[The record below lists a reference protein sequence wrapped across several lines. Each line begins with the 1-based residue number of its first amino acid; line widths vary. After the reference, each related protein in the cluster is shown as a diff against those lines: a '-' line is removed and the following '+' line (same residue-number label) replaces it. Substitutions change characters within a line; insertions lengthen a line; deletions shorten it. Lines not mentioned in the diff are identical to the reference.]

1 MALFNTTSRRE
12 QGGLHTR
19 QPICLMVHGAGPG
32 QLPACGLAMARVPI
46 RHTTDAAAHLGCPAV
61 TKTDA
66 SFRNGPRGDC

>member
-1 MALFNTTSRRE
+1 MMALFNTTSRRE

-46 RHTTDAAAHLGCPAV
+46 RHTHRCCRAPLLPGSD
-61 TKTDA
+61 
-66 SFRNGPRGDC
+66 